1 MAMKLRQI
9 TTLLLLVLLVPIVAA
24 CGSQPA
30 TQTSPE
36 DAQQAPAADSQQE
49 APAPAEVSFTGA
61 TAGANG
67 NITAIQVEDGATLR
81 FVAPANA
88 TEQQLYL
95 EGAAR
100 FQELFPSVTVNFEP
114 INDQYLTTMIA
125 EFTAQ
130 TGPDVLLVDG
140 EVMGNI
146 GANGLLLPLDEYMQQ
161 AGAQVADYVDPLIE
175 LYQQDGQTY
184 AIPKDFN
191 PLVVF
196 INTEMAA
203 AANVDPT
210 SIQTWDDL
218 KQAAAAMTQ
227 GEGAGKTYG
236 MCLNPDILRYGAA
249 MFQNGNPIIE
259 NNQAVFDQSSGVEA
273 LEFWYS
279 FKDEGTGEL
288 YAALGR
294 GWCGEAFG
302 GRSTAMAVE
311 GGWMVPFLADPAQG
325 ATDLQYTAIPLP
337 IPAGGE
343 QATWLFTNGIGANG
357 NTQYP
362 NAAAALAIFLTSAAN
377 QQALIPSGLAQPSL
391 KALAD
396 DPYYQENAVAKVLVD
411 QAQYGRLADTVLG
424 GPLLKGD
431 IINTINQEGIEP
443 LFLGAM
449 SAAEALSAAAAEVNQ
464 LLQE

>member
-1 MAMKLRQI
+1 
-9 TTLLLLVLLVPIVAA
+9 
-24 CGSQPA
+24 
-30 TQTSPE
+30 
-36 DAQQAPAADSQQE
+36 
-49 APAPAEVSFTGA
+49 
-61 TAGANG
+61 
-67 NITAIQVEDGATLR
+67 
-81 FVAPANA
+81 
-88 TEQQLYL
+88 
-95 EGAAR
+95 
-100 FQELFPSVTVNFEP
+100 VTVNFEP